1 MRQREIKVLGFGSPL
16 VDILI
21 NVENDFLQKNVNGK
35 KGGMELVDISVID
48 QILSKTTASKTMAP
62 GGSCANTIGTLAK
75 LGVKTG
81 FLGKIGKDEL
91 GSFYTKNYTAIGG
104 DISSFKRSCEVRTGC
119 CLSMITPDSER
130 TMRTY
135 LGAAYTITPE
145 DVTDEDF
152 KGYTHLHIEG
162 YTLQY
167 MPGVA
172 IKVLKL
178 AKENS
183 LVVSIDLASFEIVK
197 QFRDELPEILK
208 NYVDIVFCNED
219 EAMQYAGTNKS
230 PEDVFETLNDVCSVV
245 AVKLGKKGAIIKA
258 DDIKVKVPANLVDAV
273 DTTGAGDV
281 WQAGFLYGYIPLK
294 VLTGKLLEEAGGFAA
309 FLSSEVVQVMG
320 ASIPENR
327 WERIRAY
334 IKEKMFKS

>member
-1 MRQREIKVLGFGSPL
+1 MHKKEVKVLGFGSPL

-21 NVENDFLQKNVNGK
+21 NVEDYFLQKNVEGK
-35 KGGMELVDISVID
+35 KGGMELVDISIID
-48 QILSKTTASKTMAP
+48 RILTKTTAEKVMVP
-62 GGSCANTIGTLAK
+62 GGSCANTISTLAK
-75 LGVKTG
+75 LGVNTG
-81 FLGKIGKDEL
+81 FLGKIGTDEL
-91 GSFYTKNYTAIGG
+91 GSFYTKNYADIGG
-104 DISSFKRSCEVRTGC
+104 DVSGFKKSSDTRTGC
-119 CLSMITPDSER
+119 CLSLVTPDSER

-145 DVTDEDF
+145 DITGEDF

-172 IKVLKL
+172 LKVLKL

-197 QFRDELPEILK
+197 QFSGDLPGILK

-219 EAMQYAGTNKS
+219 EAMQYVGTKN
-230 PEDVFETLNDVCSVV
+230 PEDVFDVLNGVCNVV
-245 AVKLGKKGAIIKA
+245 AVKLGKKGSVIKA
-258 DDIKVKVPANLVDAV
+258 GDIKVRVPANLVEAV

-281 WQAGFLYGYIPLK
+281 WQAGFLYGYTPHK
-294 VLTGKLLEEAGGFAA
+294 VFTEKLLEEAGGFAA
-309 FLSSEVVQVMG
+309 FLSSEVVRVMG

-327 WERIRAY
+327 WEHIRNY
-334 IKEKMFKS
+334 IKEKMFKN